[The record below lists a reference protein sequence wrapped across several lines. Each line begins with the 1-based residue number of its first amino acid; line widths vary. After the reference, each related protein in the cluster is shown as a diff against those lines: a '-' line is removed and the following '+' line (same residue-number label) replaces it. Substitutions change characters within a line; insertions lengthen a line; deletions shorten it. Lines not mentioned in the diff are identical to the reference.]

1 MNYGLPT
8 IVNANGSM
16 ADLPA
21 DAVWLLPDVFDD
33 AQLVDA
39 LVVLHRDASKRAAL
53 SVRARQHI
61 LTQHNPRTCAE
72 QYAQAIESAY
82 NQAQLGLHGLLHAL
96 PVLNPALTPSEY
108 PALAGTLAANFPPS
122 PRRRQLLLDVSALV
136 NTDLWSGIE
145 RVTRAL
151 LTEVLKAP
159 PTGWAV
165 EPVYATADQP
175 GYRYARKFTSRFL
188 NLPDEWAEDA
198 PVQVW
203 QGDFFLGLDLQPQVV
218 AAQEQTLQSWRN
230 RGVKCFF
237 VIYDLLPVTMPE
249 VFPDGARDGHQR
261 WLQTVSRFDGALCIS
276 RAVADEMF
284 DWLQTFGE
292 TRKRPFALDWFHL
305 GADVDNSAP
314 SLGLPGDA
322 AQTLAALKARP
333 SFLMVGTIEPRKG
346 YLQTLQA
353 FDALW
358 AQGVDVNLVIV
369 GKEGWKPLPDDHRRD
384 IPQTVQA
391 LRNHAER
398 GKRLFWLEGIS
409 DEYLEQIYAHA
420 ACLIAASF
428 DEGFGLPLIEAAR
441 HGVPLLVRDIP
452 VFREVTD
459 GHAYYFAD
467 RREPQVIQDA
477 IQQWLALFEQGTHP
491 RSTAMPHQT
500 WSESAQQ
507 VLDGVFARTAPYKT
521 WLPDGVRRYWGADP
535 RMLTEVGERRG
546 IAIHASG
553 KAGSLIHGP
562 YLNMD
567 AGNYRVV
574 FSGKAYGLNGKE
586 RFDVCTDSGKK
597 IVAEG
602 LLSHI
607 ESGHFDFIL
616 DFFLESNKNDIEFR
630 LSVEDRSQISLQKV
644 EIINLP

>member
-1 MNYGLPT
+1 
-8 IVNANGSM
+8 
-16 ADLPA
+16 
-21 DAVWLLPDVFDD
+21 
-33 AQLVDA
+33 
-39 LVVLHRDASKRAAL
+39 
-53 SVRARQHI
+53 
-61 LTQHNPRTCAE
+61 
-72 QYAQAIESAY
+72 
-82 NQAQLGLHGLLHAL
+82 
-96 PVLNPALTPSEY
+96 
-108 PALAGTLAANFPPS
+108 
-122 PRRRQLLLDVSALV
+122 
-136 NTDLWSGIE
+136 
-145 RVTRAL
+145 
-151 LTEVLKAP
+151 
-159 PTGWAV
+159 
-165 EPVYATADQP
+165 
-175 GYRYARKFTSRFL
+175 
-188 NLPDEWAEDA
+188 
-198 PVQVW
+198 
-203 QGDFFLGLDLQPQVV
+203 
-218 AAQEQTLQSWRN
+218 
-230 RGVKCFF
+230 
-237 VIYDLLPVTMPE
+237 
-249 VFPDGARDGHQR
+249 
-261 WLQTVSRFDGALCIS
+261 
-276 RAVADEMF
+276 
-284 DWLQTFGE
+284 
-292 TRKRPFALDWFHL
+292 
-305 GADVDNSAP
+305 
-314 SLGLPGDA
+314 
-322 AQTLAALKARP
+322 
-333 SFLMVGTIEPRKG
+333 
-346 YLQTLQA
+346 
-353 FDALW
+353 
-358 AQGVDVNLVIV
+358 
-369 GKEGWKPLPDDHRRD
+369 
-384 IPQTVQA
+384 
-391 LRNHAER
+391 
-398 GKRLFWLEGIS
+398 
-409 DEYLEQIYAHA
+409 
-420 ACLIAASF
+420 
-428 DEGFGLPLIEAAR
+428 
-441 HGVPLLVRDIP
+441 LVRDIP